1 MKKRIIGLILA
12 LIMLLGAIVPVVM
25 ALSDIHA
32 SAQEDALAPRGEKI
46 VFTNASVFDVGGKVK
61 VDGNKTFDCI
71 LSDCTSDEYNAFLE
85 GNVQYYWMR
94 NGIYHSDGNTLKITE
109 KDRGCEFYC
118 VGALY
123 SDADHTQQC
132 ATIVSKKFTVPNPT
146 IPEITTSAL
155 PNGKVGE
162 AYYYKLDCT
171 DPDVTYSLFRSS
183 LPDGLTLTQHGEIEG
198 TPTKAG
204 MWYVVVMVTPEAGA
218 DYANTEEFEF
228 TIEETPAPAYSLEVL
243 EYPKKDV
250 YTAGEKLDMTGLHVI
265 IHTPSGDI
273 ESRDGQHLTYS
284 QKELVTVGEQKIKIS
299 YEDAFEFFIVTVKAA
314 PVTEPTPPVSDTTA
328 PTVSETT
335 PSVSDTTAPTVA
347 ETTPSVSDTT
357 APTVAETTPSVS
369 DTTATD
375 ATTTKADDTSA
386 PADGGCGSALAA
398 ALLPTVAAAA
408 LVALRRKRE
417 Q

>member
-12 LIMLLGAIVPVVM
+12 LVMLLGTIVPVVV

-46 VFTNASVFDVGGKVK
+46 VFTDASVFDVGGTVK
-61 VDGNKTFDCI
+61 VDRNKTFDRI
-71 LSDCTSDEYNAFLE
+71 ISNGTSDEYNAFLE

-109 KDRGCEFYC
+109 KDKGCEFYC

-218 DYANTEEFEF
+218 DYANTKEFEF
-228 TIEETPAPAYSLEVL
+228 TIEA
-243 EYPKKDV
+243 K
-250 YTAGEKLDMTGLHVI
+250 
-265 IHTPSGDI
+265 
-273 ESRDGQHLTYS
+273 
-284 QKELVTVGEQKIKIS
+284 
-299 YEDAFEFFIVTVKAA
+299 A
-314 PVTEPTPPVSDTTA
+314 PVAETTPPVSDTTA

-335 PSVSDTTAPTVA
+335 PSVSDTTAPTVS

-357 APTVAETTPSVS
+357 APTVSETTPSVS
-369 DTTATD
+369 DTTTD

-386 PADGGCGSALAA
+386 PAYGGCGSALAA
-398 ALLPTVAAAA
+398 AILPTVAAAA

>member
-12 LIMLLGAIVPVVM
+12 LVMLLGAIVPVAM
-25 ALSDIHA
+25 ALSDIQA

-46 VFTNASVFDVGGKVK
+46 VFTKASVFDVGGTVK

-109 KDRGCEFYC
+109 NDRGCEFYC
-118 VGALY
+118 MGALY

-146 IPEITTSAL
+146 IPEITTSTL
-155 PNGKVGE
+155 PNGKLGE
-162 AYYYKLDCT
+162 AYYYKLECT

-218 DYANTEEFEF
+218 DYANTKEFEF
-228 TIEETPAPAYSLEVL
+228 TIEEAPAPAYSLEVL

-273 ESRDGQHLTYS
+273 DSRDGQHLTYS
-284 QKELVTVGEQKIKIS
+284 QKELVTLGEQKIKIS

-314 PVTEPTPPVSDTTA
+314 PASDITPPTSDTVAPPVSDTTPPTSDTVA
-328 PTVSETT
+328 PPVSETT
-335 PSVSDTTAPTVA
+335 AAVSETTAPEQSGESTTLGA
-347 ETTPSVSDTT
+347 DTTPSTT
-357 APTVAETTPSVS
+357 APAE
-369 DTTATD
+369 
-375 ATTTKADDTSA
+375 
-386 PADGGCGSALAA
+386 DGGCGSALAA
-398 ALLPTVAAAA
+398 AILPTVAAAA
-408 LVALRRKRE
+408 LVALRRKRD

>member
-12 LIMLLGAIVPVVM
+12 LVMLLGTIVPVVV

-46 VFTNASVFDVGGKVK
+46 VFTNASVFDVGGTVK
-61 VDGNKTFDCI
+61 VDRYKTFDCI
-71 LSDCTSDEYNAFLE
+71 INNGTSDEYNAFLE

-94 NGIYHSDGNTLKITE
+94 NGSYYSDGDSLKITE
-109 KDRGCEFYC
+109 NDRGCEFYC
-118 VGALY
+118 MGALY

-155 PNGKVGE
+155 PNGKLGE
-162 AYYYKLDCT
+162 AYYYKLECT

-218 DYANTEEFEF
+218 DYANTKEFEF
-228 TIEETPAPAYSLEVL
+228 TIEEAPAPAYSLEVL

-273 ESRDGQHLTYS
+273 DSRDGQHLTYS
-284 QKELVTVGEQKIKIS
+284 QKALVTLGEQKIKIS

-314 PVTEPTPPVSDTTA
+314 PASDITHPVSDTTPPTSDTVA
-328 PTVSETT
+328 PPVSETT
-335 PSVSDTTAPTVA
+335 AAVSETTAPEQSGESTTLGA
-347 ETTPSVSDTT
+347 DTTPSTT
-357 APTVAETTPSVS
+357 APAE
-369 DTTATD
+369 
-375 ATTTKADDTSA
+375 
-386 PADGGCGSALAA
+386 DGGCGSALAA
-398 ALLPTVAAAA
+398 AIIPTVAAVA
-408 LVALRRKRE
+408 LVALRRKRD